1 MFPPVLNENN
11 SMPVQVY
18 WLDEPWVTAIDL
30 SGMVTTDDMR
40 EVIRTCLSNLKSHP
54 VYFLIDMTA
63 VEGIEPRIFEL
74 SSLSEWIY
82 HPNGRWFVYVKPH
95 RMFSAVMKMRQR
107 GNYKSFDTREE
118 AKAFLQS
125 STQAERQRAK
135 LF

>member
-1 MFPPVLNENN
+1 
-11 SMPVQVY
+11 MPVQVY
-18 WLDEPWVTAIDL
+18 WLDEPWVTAVDL

-40 EVIRTCLSNLKSHP
+40 ELIRACLPNLKSHP

-63 VEGIEPRIFEL
+63 VTGVDNKIFEL

-95 RMFSAVMKMRQR
+95 RLFSAVMKMRQR

-118 AKAFLQS
+118 AVMFLQGA
-125 STQAERQRAK
+125 TQTERQRAK